1 MRRRGKVGLH
11 HQRGQASSAD
21 REIRKCA
28 DYDGRGFSG
37 NAGEGTEEV
46 NTPQDH
52 VPVYSRLVKR
62 RSKGV
67 QKLLKPHKLRC
78 LVACRRSG
86 IHPWGV
92 AERARGSEAK
102 RPHCRS
108 KISCKRLSVKNC
120 AMLASRLGS

>member
-11 HQRGQASSAD
+11 HQRGQASTAD

-46 NTPQDH
+46 ITPQDH

-67 QKLLKPHKLRC
+67 QKLLKPHKYGVYKCVVWIVTQTKYSGLPTVWNTPVGSGRTSKK
-78 LVACRRSG
+78 VRKRKDRTADRRY
-86 IHPWGV
+86 
-92 AERARGSEAK
+92 RADA
-102 RPHCRS
+102 
-108 KISCKRLSVKNC
+108 
-120 AMLASRLGS
+120 